1 MKNGS
6 PNKTEVSTFKAMKG
20 SGGGEEVGE
29 ILEASLVEERIP
41 EGDLWHLRQRDI
53 THEGT
58 WSGLKTLM
66 SENKAKSIRYHA
78 ERVFAISV
86 ATLCLCLFVA
96 IIIVMVAAVIGLG
109 SLFKG
114 FATGEIPMH

>member
-1 MKNGS
+1 MKEGS

-20 SGGGEEVGE
+20 SGGGEEVAE

-66 SENKAKSIRYHA
+66 FGNKAKSIRHHA
-78 ERVFAISV
+78 ERSFAISV
-86 ATLCLCLFVA
+86 VTLCLCFFVA
-96 IIIVMVAAVIGLG
+96 IIIVTVAAVIGLAL
-109 SLFKG
+109 LFKG